1 MLCRQQK
8 NNNRLYWGYGMKTK
22 TAAKKKPKAVTT
34 EEGQPDPID
43 IHVGRRMRQRR
54 ILVGMSQEKLA
65 ESVGLTF
72 QQIQKY
78 ERGTNRMGSSRL
90 FRFAQALGVSVSYFY
105 EDMTPAMLH
114 APRQLAFNEN
124 KQDELPE
131 DILQGNLLHQRETL
145 DLVRAYHCITDVR
158 QRRLIMDLIK
168 SMA

>member
-1 MLCRQQK
+1 
-8 NNNRLYWGYGMKTK
+8 MKTK
-22 TAAKKKPKAVTT
+22 TAAKKKPKAAAI

-54 ILVGMSQEKLA
+54 ILVGMSQEKLG

-90 FRFAQALGVSVSYFY
+90 FRFAQVLGVPVSYFY
-105 EDMTPAMLH
+105 DDMAAATLN
-114 APRQLAFNEN
+114 APRQHGFAES
-124 KQDELPE
+124 KQDELHE

-145 DLVRAYHCITDVR
+145 DLVRAYYNITDAKK
-158 QRRLIMDLIK
+158 RRLIQELIK
-168 SMA
+168 SLA